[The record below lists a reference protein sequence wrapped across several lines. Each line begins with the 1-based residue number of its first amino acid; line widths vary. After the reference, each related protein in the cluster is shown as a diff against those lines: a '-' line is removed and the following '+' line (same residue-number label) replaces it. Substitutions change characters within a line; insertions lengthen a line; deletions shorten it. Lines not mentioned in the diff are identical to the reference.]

1 MIRYMMIVVL
11 QLKNCIGLGGFM
23 GYLCLNGISE
33 VL

>member
-1 MIRYMMIVVL
+1 MMIVVL
-11 QLKNCIGLGGFM
+11 QLKDCIGLGGFM